1 MVPVQDRSKQSTL
14 YWSQDILRVFSYRF
28 SFVTVALS
36 HFKVPWH
43 EIFAGSYFSDFAIFP
58 TIRKNNPHTLPQEKK
73 NKQTKTKLPQ
83 AFSRTNFLQ
92 DKYSLT

>member
-58 TIRKNNPHTLPQEKK
+58 TIRKNNPHPLPQEKK
-73 NKQTKTKLPQ
+73 NKQTNKNKITASIFPLK
-83 AFSRTNFLQ
+83 FSPG
-92 DKYSLT
+92 

>member
-58 TIRKNNPHTLPQEKK
+58 TIRKNNPHPSPKKKKKQTNK
-73 NKQTKTKLPQ
+73 NKITASIFPHK
-83 AFSRTNFLQ
+83 FSPG
-92 DKYSLT
+92 

>member
-58 TIRKNNPHTLPQEKK
+58 TIRKNSPHPLPQEKT
-73 NKQTKTKLPQ
+73 NKQTTKNKITASIFPHK
-83 AFSRTNFLQ
+83 FSPG
-92 DKYSLT
+92 

>member
-58 TIRKNNPHTLPQEKK
+58 TIRRNNPHPLPQEKK
-73 NKQTKTKLPQ
+73 QTNKQKQNYRKHFPAQ
-83 AFSRTNFLQ
+83 IFSRINIP
-92 DKYSLT
+92 